1 LDDLVIEQG
10 YHHTPQLANF
20 TLLHIGGAGDNDLR
34 EQLIDWGFAHHPH
47 ISQAHDDHYIG
58 GEFDFDDGDDGGD
71 FVSQYEFLTSF
82 TDSWHD
88 DTPPSDPPDVSLH
101 QRAESAALDFAIS
114 RAADE
119 RRSSSGA

>member
-1 LDDLVIEQG
+1 MN
-10 YHHTPQLANF
+10 T
-20 TLLHIGGAGDNDLR
+20 GGAGDNDLR

-47 ISQAHDDHYIG
+47 ISPAHDDHYIG
-58 GEFDFDDGDDGGD
+58 GEFDFDDGDDGSGD
-71 FVSQYEFLTSF
+71 YVSQYEFLTSF

-88 DTPPSDPPDVSLH
+88 DTPPSDPPDLPPCAPSAPSGFVDVH
-101 QRAESAALDFAIS
+101 RRAESVALDFAIS